1 MLPSL
6 DYKKAR
12 SFSLSTEISDEIDEI
27 CEMLELRRSSFVNQ
41 ALETY
46 LKHFRIQLEK
56 LDTREET
63 LAA

>member
-6 DYKKAR
+6 DYKVAR
-12 SFSLSTEISDEIDEI
+12 SFSISSEVSDEIDEI
-27 CEMLELRRSSFVNQ
+27 CEMLELRRSNFVNQ

-46 LKHFRIQLEK
+46 LKHFKIQLEK
-56 LDTREET
+56 LDAKEEA